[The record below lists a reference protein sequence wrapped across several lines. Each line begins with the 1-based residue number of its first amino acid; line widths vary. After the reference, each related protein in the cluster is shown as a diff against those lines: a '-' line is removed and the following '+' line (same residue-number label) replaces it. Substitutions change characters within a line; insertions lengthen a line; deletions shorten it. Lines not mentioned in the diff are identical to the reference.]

1 MVTPSL
7 YTNTIVWFS
16 LSCLGDHLSFPSLL
30 TKHKQEKMAGTN
42 ISVDKDQFC
51 CSVCLEVLWEPVTI
65 PCGHSYCMECI
76 KGYWRKCEL
85 KAEFSCPQCRHTFSP
100 RPALSKNTILADIV
114 EKLRRTSI
122 QDAGGKAADVEC
134 DVCTGKKH
142 QAVKFC
148 VKCQTFYCEM
158 HLKPHNERNRGR
170 MHPLTDVT
178 KQLQKRICSRHNKLR
193 DVYCRTDQQNI
204 CSLCFKDG
212 HKGHSM
218 VSVMEERME
227 IQKHLEEA
235 WKKSKQRC
243 KEREKE
249 LRDIVKYV
257 KRSAQVVE
265 DDSEKI
271 FTRLLRAVERKH
283 LEVKELIRG
292 EERTALGQTEKLLER
307 LNQQIVEHRRGE
319 AELEVLSNTED
330 HIHFL
335 QNYKTLCAPPDA
347 GGRPSIDVHP
357 YFSLLILRKALTE
370 LRDKVNEVCDRES
383 TKIAELVDEEHN
395 QSAENSLSC
404 PLNTDTGTDAH
415 IPPSNP

>member
-1 MVTPSL
+1 
-7 YTNTIVWFS
+7 
-16 LSCLGDHLSFPSLL
+16 
-30 TKHKQEKMAGTN
+30 
-42 ISVDKDQFC
+42 
-51 CSVCLEVLWEPVTI
+51 
-65 PCGHSYCMECI
+65 
-76 KGYWRKCEL
+76 
-85 KAEFSCPQCRHTFSP
+85 
-100 RPALSKNTILADIV
+100 
-114 EKLRRTSI
+114 
-122 QDAGGKAADVEC
+122 
-134 DVCTGKKH
+134 
-142 QAVKFC
+142 
-148 VKCQTFYCEM
+148 
-158 HLKPHNERNRGR
+158 
-170 MHPLTDVT
+170 
-178 KQLQKRICSRHNKLR
+178 
-193 DVYCRTDQQNI
+193 
-204 CSLCFKDG
+204 
-212 HKGHSM
+212 M

-319 AELEVLSNTED
+319 AELEALSNTED